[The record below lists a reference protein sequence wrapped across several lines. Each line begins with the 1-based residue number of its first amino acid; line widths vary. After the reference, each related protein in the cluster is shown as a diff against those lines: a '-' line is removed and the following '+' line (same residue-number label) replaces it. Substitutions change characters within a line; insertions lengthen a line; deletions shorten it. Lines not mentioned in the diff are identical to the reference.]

1 MECGA
6 CVASATPTDMS
17 KRGGQFVKQLRRA
30 GIAGTRQ
37 FGACVAELAEM
48 SASAV
53 DLEIRSLSVD
63 NQGEELGLF
72 IDMIASQ
79 LASGRNFEL
88 LQAYLAYAPPLTRHN
103 TPAP

>member
-1 MECGA
+1 MR
-6 CVASATPTDMS
+6 
-17 KRGGQFVKQLRRA
+17 KRRGQFVKQLRRA

-37 FGACVAELAEM
+37 FAACVAELADM

-79 LASGRNFEL
+79 LPSGRNFEL
-88 LQAYLAYAPPLTRHN
+88 LQAYLA
-103 TPAP
+103 

>member
-1 MECGA
+1 M
-6 CVASATPTDMS
+6 
-17 KRGGQFVKQLRRA
+17 KQLRRA
-30 GIAGTRQ
+30 GIAGTRE
-37 FGACVAELAEM
+37 FGACVEELAGM

-79 LASGRNFEL
+79 LPTGRNFEL
-88 LQAYLAYAPPLTRHN
+88 LQAYLAYAARLARLTY
-103 TPAP
+103 TPSAPAACPDA